1 MLTYTSKLL
10 APVLVVLMLLSGAST
25 ASAPERSV
33 GQISSQGLNFT
44 PAVEHLTAFYTEAR
58 AEQQER
64 SFAAAGARLT
74 AEADEFF
81 RLQEALAAQEAA
93 RLEAE
98 RKVAEEEQARLRA
111 EEEAKQEAQRLEQQR
126 AAAEEEQAQVRRLQE
141 ELNAMGYRVAVDGD
155 LGDNTRAALAQAASD
170 SGVSLDEGQSP
181 TQLIEALEE
190 MRESG
195 HQRIFTTNVWTHGSQ
210 AELDLCKGAVVTRYW
225 QRTVGWENG
234 ERLVATD
241 DPGIPWIAEHNYCGA
256 SGSTRVPVGGH
267 IKLTGLHAGTYRIVS
282 EKTVIYGRA
291 TPLAADDMEGDY
303 IFQTCYDDFD
313 SSGRMR
319 LAGLVKVG

>member
-1 MLTYTSKLL
+1 MLTYASKLF
-10 APVLVVLMLLSGAST
+10 APVLVVLLLVSGAST
-25 ASAPERSV
+25 SSTLEHSV
-33 GQISSQGLNFT
+33 VPASSQPNFA
-44 PAVEHLTAFYTEAR
+44 PAVEHLSGFYAEAR

-64 SFAAAGARLT
+64 SFTAAGARLT
-74 AEADEFF
+74 AEADDYF

-98 RKVAEEEQARLRA
+98 RKAAEEEQARLQA
-111 EEEAKQEAQRLEQQR
+111 EEEARQEAERLEQER
-126 AAAEEEQAQVRRLQE
+126 AAQEEEQAQVRRLQE
-141 ELNAMGYRVAVDGD
+141 ELNAMGYQVAADGD
-155 LGDNTRAALAQAASD
+155 LGENTRAALAQAASD